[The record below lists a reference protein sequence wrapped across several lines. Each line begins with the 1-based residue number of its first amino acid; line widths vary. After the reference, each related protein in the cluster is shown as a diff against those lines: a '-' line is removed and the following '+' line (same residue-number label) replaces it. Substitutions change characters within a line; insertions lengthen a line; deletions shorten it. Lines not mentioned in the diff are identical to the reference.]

1 MAINN
6 FIPHIWSANLLSTL
20 KKAQVFANYAN
31 RDYQG
36 DITDSGGSVTISQIG
51 DITIF
56 DYVPNVTTITPQELQ
71 DAASI
76 LFIDQ
81 KKGYAFKIDD
91 VDAAQ
96 SKPKVMTEAMDKA
109 AYSLSDTQDIY
120 IAGLYAS
127 AGLSQNTNASPV
139 DMTSL
144 NVDDQ
149 FLACGETMDVAGIS
163 RQGRFAIIAPWV
175 LTKLV
180 LAGIASLSENVATFT
195 NGYIGRAYGFDF
207 SISPNVSKNSLSW
220 DKTRNLLG
228 SAKSSIT
235 VAEQIVKTESYRQ
248 TSEGFGDVVKGLHV
262 YGAKIIRPD
271 MTLVLYA
278 SKTAEA

>member
-6 FIPHIWSANLLSTL
+6 FIPQIWSANLLSTL

-36 DITDSGGSVTISQIG
+36 DISGAGDSVKISQIG
-51 DITIF
+51 DITIAT
-56 DYVPNVTTITPQELQ
+56 YTKNSTTITPQELQ

-81 KKGYAFKIDD
+81 SKYFAFKIDD

-109 AYSLSDTQDIY
+109 AYGLSDTQDTY
-120 IAGLYAS
+120 IASLYAS
-127 AGLSQNTNASPV
+127 AGLAQNTNASPV
-139 DMTSL
+139 NMTSL
-144 NVDDQ
+144 NIDDQ

-180 LAGIASLSENVATFT
+180 LAGITSLSENVATFT
-195 NGYIGRAYGFDF
+195 NGFIGRAYGFDF
-207 SISPNVSKNSLSW
+207 SISPNVSKNSTSW
-220 DKTRNLLG
+220 DKTRMILG

-235 VAEQIVKTESYRQ
+235 VAEQIVKTEAYRPESQ
-248 TSEGFGDVVKGLHV
+248 FSDAVKGLHV

-278 SKTAEA
+278 NKTAEA